1 MKHRYASDC
10 HSHSD
15 CSFDGRSSMNA
26 MCERALELGLFYY
39 TVSDH
44 CECNEYKYTEY
55 RGTGYHG
62 VVRKAWAQMDQCR
75 KDYPQLRLLRGIELG
90 QPLQNPSAAEDD
102 LTGREYDFVIGSLHN
117 VAGEKDF
124 YHLGEEGLSQKRID
138 ALLNRYFD
146 EILAMIS
153 WGGFDSLAHITYPL
167 RYLSLPGST
176 PSFAGHMEQVKAV
189 FSELIRGEKALE
201 LNTSRLLRQDVPR
214 LPDPELFAL
223 YHEMGGRLVTLGADA
238 HCTEDLAQGIDK
250 GMELLKQAGFTE
262 FAVYQN
268 RTPVML
274 PLE

>member
-1 MKHRYASDC
+1 
-10 HSHSD
+10 
-15 CSFDGRSSMNA
+15 MNA

-90 QPLQNPSAAEDD
+90 QPLQNPSAAEDA

-124 YHLGEEGLSQKRID
+124 YHLGEEGLSQERID

-176 PSFAGHMEQVKAV
+176 PSFAGHMEQVKAI

-223 YHEMGGRLVTLGADA
+223 YHEMGRPLYRGLGPGNRRRDGAFEASWVHRVCRLSEQDPCDA
-238 HCTEDLAQGIDK
+238 AS
-250 GMELLKQAGFTE
+250 GMRRRGKA
-262 FAVYQN
+262 N
-268 RTPVML
+268 RFRFVK
-274 PLE
+274 